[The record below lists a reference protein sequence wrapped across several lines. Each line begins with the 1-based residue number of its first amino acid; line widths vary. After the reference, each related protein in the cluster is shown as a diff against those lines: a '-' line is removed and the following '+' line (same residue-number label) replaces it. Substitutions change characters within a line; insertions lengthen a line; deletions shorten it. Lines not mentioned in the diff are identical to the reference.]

1 MARLVVL
8 DIGWWEVRSVSPVA
22 DSSQEAASAVGG
34 EGVSGETVVDMRPA
48 DAEDPRPRWHRWL
61 SATWKA
67 LRPYGVA
74 SWRHPPRGA

>member
-8 DIGWWEVRSVSPVA
+8 DIGWWDVRSVSPVA
-22 DSSQEAASAVGG
+22 DSSQEATSTLVGEGGG
-34 EGVSGETVVDMRPA
+34 EMDVDMPPT
-48 DAEDPRPRWHRWL
+48 DAEDPRPLWRRWL
-61 SATWKA
+61 SAAWKA